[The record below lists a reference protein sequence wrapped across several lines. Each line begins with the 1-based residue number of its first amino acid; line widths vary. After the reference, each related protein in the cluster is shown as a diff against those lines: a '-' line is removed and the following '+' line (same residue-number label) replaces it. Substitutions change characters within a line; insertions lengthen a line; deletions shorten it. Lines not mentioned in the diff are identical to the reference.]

1 MTSDE
6 HKAVERA
13 QAALSTLTP
22 ATARNDAIAFDLRYA
37 RRLVAAGR
45 SRCLF
50 GCGGRPAIGPMRL
63 DAGDRLRVGLGLAG
77 PPRLRLI
84 VSIEHL
90 GRPRQ
95 HLRIAAQLRTVAD
108 MQQDKQ
114 INWPS

>member
-45 SRCLF
+45 GRCLF

-63 DAGDRLRVGLGLAG
+63 DAGDRLRVGRACGTAAAPAHRFYRTPW
-77 PPRLRLI
+77 PPT
-84 VSIEHL
+84 
-90 GRPRQ
+90 
-95 HLRIAAQLRTVAD
+95 AASSDRRAAPD
-108 MQQDKQ
+108 
-114 INWPS
+114 SG